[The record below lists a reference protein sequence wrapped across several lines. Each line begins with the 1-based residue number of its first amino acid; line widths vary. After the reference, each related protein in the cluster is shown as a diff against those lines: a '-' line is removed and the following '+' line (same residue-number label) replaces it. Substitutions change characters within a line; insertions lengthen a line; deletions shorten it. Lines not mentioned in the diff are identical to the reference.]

1 MAKPFSLPLPKW
13 KGFSPSS
20 KEKDIILIYPT
31 SVLKYSLS
39 LDKTISLKKKK
50 T

>member
-1 MAKPFSLPLPKW
+1 MVKPFSLPLPLR
-13 KGFSPSS
+13 KGFSFSS
-20 KEKDIILIYPT
+20 KEKDIILIYPN

-50 T
+50 I